1 MERVVINGY
10 DVVRKSN
17 ASDIGKEVK
26 ILLNKIAKALIS
38 DPSEE
43 KAMRE
48 ALEAENLSWYV
59 RAAED

>member
-1 MERVVINGY
+1 MSTIAINGY
-10 DVVRKSN
+10 TVTRRNN
-17 ASDIGKEVK
+17 ASEIGNEFRE
-26 ILLNKIAKALIS
+26 LLHKIAKSLVS

-59 RAAED
+59 R